1 MFVVAAMPERRV
13 FLLNFLGLSFRC

>member
-1 MFVVAAMPERRV
+1 VVAAMPERRV